1 MADFLIRRETPA
13 DYREVEVLTRE
24 AFWNVYRPGC
34 LEHYLVHRYRGR
46 EGFVPEL
53 DLVLEMNG
61 RLVGHIMYVHAAI
74 HTDDGKVLPVMTF
87 GPISIAPECQRRGL
101 GKALLDDS
109 LARAAALG
117 AKAVC
122 IEGNPAFYGKSG
134 FVPAAGTGVPIF
146 CSRSLYPAIS
156 TASPAHTARRRDT
169 SWMKRKPCAMTPP
182 LRPSSASSCQG
193 SSPDASISFVLH
205 VFRPSPLTN
214 VA

>member
-1 MADFLIRRETPA
+1 MADILIRRETPA

-74 HTDDGKVLPVMTF
+74 HADDGKDLPVMTF
-87 GPISIAPECQRRGL
+87 GPISILPEYQRRGL
-101 GKALLDDS
+101 GKALLEDS

-134 FVPAAGTGVPIF
+134 FVPAAGTGI
-146 CSRSLYPAIS
+146 RYN
-156 TASPAHTARRRDT
+156 DE
-169 SWMKRKPCAMTPP
+169 
-182 LRPSSASSCQG
+182 
-193 SSPDASISFVLH
+193 PDAPPYFLLKELVPGYLQGISGAYRTPEGYLVDEAEALRFDASFPPKQRLKL
-205 VFRPSPLTN
+205 PGQL
-214 VA
+214 A

>member
-1 MADFLIRRETPA
+1 MADFLIRPETPA
-13 DYREVEVLTRE
+13 DYRAVEALTRD

-53 DLVLEMNG
+53 DLVLEMDG
-61 RLVGHIMYVHAAI
+61 RIVGHIMYVRAAI
-74 HTDDGKVLPVMTF
+74 HTDGGTLLPVMTF

-134 FVPAAGTGVPIF
+134 FVPAAGTGV
-146 CSRSLYPAIS
+146 
-156 TASPAHTARRRDT
+156 RDNDE
-169 SWMKRKPCAMTPP
+169 PDTPP
-182 LRPSSASSCQG
+182 YFLLKELVPGYLHGISGTYRTPEGYLVDEAEALRY
-193 SSPDASISFVLH
+193 DASFAPKQRLKL
-205 VFRPSPLTN
+205 PGQL
-214 VA
+214 A

>member
-34 LEHYLVHRYRGR
+34 LEHYLVHRYRGQ

-74 HTDDGKVLPVMTF
+74 HTDDGKDLPVMTF
-87 GPISIAPECQRRGL
+87 GPISIAPEYQRRGL

-122 IEGNPAFYGKSG
+122 IEGNLAFYGKSG
-134 FVPAAGTGVPIF
+134 FVPAAGTGI
-146 CSRSLYPAIS
+146 RYN
-156 TASPAHTARRRDT
+156 DE
-169 SWMKRKPCAMTPP
+169 
-182 LRPSSASSCQG
+182 
-193 SSPDASISFVLH
+193 PDAPPYFLLKELVPGYLHGVSGAYRTPEGYLVDEAEALRFDASFPPKQRLKL
-205 VFRPSPLTN
+205 PGQL
-214 VA
+214 A

>member
-1 MADFLIRRETPA
+1 MADFLIRPETPA
-13 DYREVEVLTRE
+13 DYRAVEALTRE

-61 RLVGHIMYVHAAI
+61 QLVGHIMYVHAAI
-74 HTDDGKVLPVMTF
+74 HSDSGPLLPVMTF
-87 GPISIAPECQRRGL
+87 GPISILPEYQRRGL
-101 GKALLDDS
+101 GKALLEDS

-134 FVPAAGTGVPIF
+134 FVPAAGTGI
-146 CSRSLYPAIS
+146 RYN
-156 TASPAHTARRRDT
+156 DE
-169 SWMKRKPCAMTPP
+169 
-182 LRPSSASSCQG
+182 
-193 SSPDASISFVLH
+193 PDAPPYFLLKELVPGYLARHLRRIPHAGGLPGG
-205 VFRPSPLTN
+205 RGGGAAL
-214 VA
+214 

>member
-1 MADFLIRRETPA
+1 MADFLIRPETPA
-13 DYREVEVLTRE
+13 DYRAVEALTRD

-53 DLVLEMNG
+53 DLVLEMDG
-61 RLVGHIMYVHAAI
+61 RIVGHIMYVRAAI
-74 HTDDGKVLPVMTF
+74 HTDGGTLLPVMTF

-101 GKALLDDS
+101 GKALLEDS

-134 FVPAAGTGVPIF
+134 FVPAAGTGIRYNDEPV
-146 CSRSLYPAIS
+146 
-156 TASPAHTARRRDT
+156 
-169 SWMKRKPCAMTPP
+169 TPP
-182 LRPSSASSCQG
+182 YFLLKELAPGYLQGISGAYRTPEGYLVDEAEALRF
-193 SSPDASISFVLH
+193 DASFAPKQRLKL
-205 VFRPSPLTN
+205 PGQL
-214 VA
+214 A

>member
-1 MADFLIRRETPA
+1 MADILIRRETPA

-74 HTDDGKVLPVMTF
+74 HADDGKDLPVMTF
-87 GPISIAPECQRRGL
+87 GPISIAPEYQRRGL

-109 LARAAALG
+109 LTRAAALG
-117 AKAVC
+117 AKAIC
-122 IEGNPAFYGKSG
+122 IEGNLAFYGKSG
-134 FVPAAGTGVPIF
+134 FVPAAGTDIRYNDEPV
-146 CSRSLYPAIS
+146 
-156 TASPAHTARRRDT
+156 
-169 SWMKRKPCAMTPP
+169 TPP
-182 LRPSSASSCQG
+182 YFLLKELAPGYLHGLSGAYRTPEGYLVDESEALRF
-193 SSPDASISFVLH
+193 DASFAPKQRLKL
-205 VFRPSPLTN
+205 PGQL
-214 VA
+214 A

>member
-1 MADFLIRRETPA
+1 MADFLIRPETPA
-13 DYREVEVLTRE
+13 DYRAVEALTRE

-74 HTDDGKVLPVMTF
+74 HADDGKDLPVMTF
-87 GPISIAPECQRRGL
+87 GPISILPEYQRRGL
-101 GKALLDDS
+101 GKALLEDS

-134 FVPAAGTGVPIF
+134 FVPAAGTGIRYNDEPV
-146 CSRSLYPAIS
+146 
-156 TASPAHTARRRDT
+156 
-169 SWMKRKPCAMTPP
+169 TPP
-182 LRPSSASSCQG
+182 YFLLKELAPGYLHGLSGAYRTPEGYLVDESEALRF
-193 SSPDASISFVLH
+193 DASFAPKQRLKL
-205 VFRPSPLTN
+205 PGQL
-214 VA
+214 A

>member
-1 MADFLIRRETPA
+1 MADFLIRPETPA
-13 DYREVEVLTRE
+13 DYRAVEALTRD

-53 DLVLEMNG
+53 DLVLEMDS
-61 RLVGHIMYVHAAI
+61 RIVGHIMYVRAAI
-74 HTDDGKVLPVMTF
+74 HTDGGTLLPVMTF

-101 GKALLDDS
+101 GKALLEDS

-134 FVPAAGTGVPIF
+134 FVAA
-146 CSRSLYPAIS
+146 AS
-156 TASPAHTARRRDT
+156 TAIRYNDEPSAPPYFLLKELVPGYLTGICGAYHTPEGYLVDEAE
-169 SWMKRKPCAMTPP
+169 A
-182 LRPSSASSCQG
+182 LRF
-193 SSPDASISFVLH
+193 DASFPPRERL
-205 VFRPSPLTN
+205 RLPGQL
-214 VA
+214 A

>member
-1 MADFLIRRETPA
+1 MADFLIRPETPA
-13 DYREVEVLTRE
+13 DYRAVEALTRE

-61 RLVGHIMYVHAAI
+61 QLVGHIMYVHAAI
-74 HTDDGKVLPVMTF
+74 HSDSGPLLPVMTF
-87 GPISIAPECQRRGL
+87 GPISILPEYQRRGL
-101 GKALLDDS
+101 GKALLEDS

-134 FVPAAGTGVPIF
+134 FVPAAGTGI
-146 CSRSLYPAIS
+146 RYN
-156 TASPAHTARRRDT
+156 DE
-169 SWMKRKPCAMTPP
+169 
-182 LRPSSASSCQG
+182 
-193 SSPDASISFVLH
+193 PDAPPYFLLKELAPGYLHGLSGAYRTPEGYLVDESEALRFDASFAPKQRLKL
-205 VFRPSPLTN
+205 PGQL
-214 VA
+214 A